1 MTGDG
6 PILFFDGVCTLCNRS
21 VDWVIRRDR
30 QRVFRFAS
38 LQGETAKRLVPD
50 AAKDL
55 NSFVIWQNGV
65 AWKRSDA
72 VIRVLIGL
80 RAPGAKILGLVP
92 RPLRDLV
99 YALVAKNRYRWFGK
113 HESCRLPTADERS
126 RFLP

>member
-1 MTGDG
+1 
-6 PILFFDGVCTLCNRS
+6 
-21 VDWVIRRDR
+21 VIRRDR
-30 QRVFRFAS
+30 KRIFRFAS

-50 AAKDL
+50 AAQDL
-55 NSFVIWQNGV
+55 NSFVIWQNGGV
-65 AWKRSDA
+65 WKRSDA

-80 RAPGAKILGLVP
+80 RAPGAKILCLVP
-92 RPLRDLV
+92 RPLRDFV